1 MKSLFLKQWKVEGN
15 YNYEGVH
22 YLFRKKKLRK
32 EYDQKLIDVMEI
44 TKEDWLRQK
53 HLENLS
59 YEQSEDLRCGTL
71 LAQAKYF
78 FLFREA
84 KLRKVSIK
92 K

>member
-1 MKSLFLKQWKVEGN
+1 M
-15 YNYEGVH
+15 
-22 YLFRKKKLRK
+22 FRKQKLRK
-32 EYDQKLIDVMEI
+32 AYDQKLIDVMES
-44 TKEDWLRQK
+44 TRENWLHQR

-59 YEQSEDLRCGTL
+59 YEQSEDIRCRTL

-84 KLRKVSIK
+84 KIRKISTK

>member
-1 MKSLFLKQWKVEGN
+1 MKSPSLKQWKVEEN

-22 YLFRKKKLRK
+22 CLFRKKKLRK
-32 EYDQKLIDVMEI
+32 EYDQKLIDVMEM
-44 TKEDWLRQK
+44 TREDWLRQR

-84 KLRKVSIK
+84 KIRKISMK